1 MKLHRNLV
9 FAVVDALGFI
19 FNEGEYA
26 DKVVQK
32 VLKYDKRWGARD
44 RGFIAETTYDMV
56 RWKRLYSEIGEIKAP
71 YTRPKLFRMFAV
83 WAVLKG
89 IKLPDW
95 KQIEPTPERRIKGKF
110 DELSKIRKYR
120 ESVPDWLDLLGEKAL
135 GDALWTKELAALNE
149 QASVILRTNTLKTTK
164 DKLRDN
170 LTELGIYTDSIK
182 GHPQALKLEQRANVF
197 TTEAFDSGWFEVQD
211 ASSQL
216 VAEALDVK
224 PGQRVVD
231 CCAGA
236 GGKTLHLA
244 ALMENK
250 GQLIAMDIY
259 ANKLKELQRRAKR
272 AGAFNIEPRH
282 ISSTKVI
289 KKLHEKADRVL
300 IDAPCSGLGV
310 LRRNPDAKWKLQES
324 FLEKITQTQRDILQ
338 DYSKMV
344 KDGGKM
350 VYATCSILPQENSQQ
365 VAHFLKSEAG
375 ANFTLTREQKV
386 YASKSGF
393 DGFYIALL
401 EKKVTTTQE
410 NTPKAKA
417 VQLEAKTTET
427 GTEVATVA
435 VKKKTTKPKAAK
447 AEATK
452 ATPEKAASK
461 TPKAKTAETE
471 TEVAAVGVKK
481 TTTNP
486 KAAKAEATKAAPE
499 KAASKTPKAKTTTKA
514 ASKTAEDK
522 TPKAKTTTK
531 AASKTPKAK
540 TTTKAAS
547 KTPKAK
553 TTAKASPKTAVKTT
567 TKAAPKT
574 AAKTTK
580 SKVSEEVVKKPVTKV
595 KKVTK
600 E

>member
-471 TEVAAVGVKK
+471 TEVATVRVKK
-481 TTTNP
+481 TTKKP
-486 KAAKAEATKAAPE
+486 KAAKAEATKATPK
-499 KAASKTPKAKTTTKA
+499 KAEAIAPKAKTTTKA

-540 TTTKAAS
+540 TTAKAA
-547 KTPKAK
+547 A
-553 TTAKASPKTAVKTT
+553 KTAVKTT

-574 AAKTTK
+574 AAKTSK
-580 SKVSEEVVKKPVTKV
+580 SKVSEEVVKKPATKV

>member
-461 TPKAKTAETE
+461 TAEDKTAETE

-481 TTTNP
+481 TTTKP

-514 ASKTAEDK
+514 ASKT
-522 TPKAKTTTK
+522 
-531 AASKTPKAK
+531 
-540 TTTKAAS
+540 
-547 KTPKAK
+547 PKAK
-553 TTAKASPKTAVKTT
+553 TTAKAAAKTAVKTT

-580 SKVSEEVVKKPVTKV
+580 SKVSEEVVKKPATKV